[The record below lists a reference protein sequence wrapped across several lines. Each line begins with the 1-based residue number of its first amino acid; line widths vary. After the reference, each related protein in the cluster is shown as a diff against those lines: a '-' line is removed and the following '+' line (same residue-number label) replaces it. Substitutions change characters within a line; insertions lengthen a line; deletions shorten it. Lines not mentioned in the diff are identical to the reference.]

1 MYRCRLIKIILM
13 IKLTTNKFITH
24 KKGETW
30 SDCQDAAEFNANRG
44 RYAVADGVTRSLF
57 PKMWAD
63 LLVKNF
69 CEETTLSLEKQNWKG
84 WIAPLQQKWLE
95 QAISTVQETK
105 RFISVDRLSRS
116 ESAAST
122 FVGLEID
129 RTKSEWK
136 AMIIGDS
143 CLFHIEGSEL
153 KEIYLVKKS
162 EDFTNRPEI
171 FASFAKDSPYEPT
184 FVTGQINSGDMFI
197 LATDAL
203 AKWIIQHEETGKLE
217 DVLKRLFSIDGHK
230 QQFDDFV
237 EKARETEGIYLANDD
252 VTLMLISVK
261 SDQQPRKVEPISQ
274 ELVQQNPWL
283 VLFVCLLA
291 GGGML
296 VGLYLVFYFLLKST

>member
-1 MYRCRLIKIILM
+1 MM
-13 IKLTTNKFITH
+13 KLTVNKFVTH

-30 SDCQDAAEFNANRG
+30 SDCQDAAEFNEDRV
-44 RYAVADGVTRSLF
+44 RYAVADGATRSFF

-84 WIAPLQQKWLE
+84 WITLLQQKWLE

-105 RFISVDRLSRS
+105 RFISIDRLSRS

-129 RTKSEWK
+129 RTKAEWK

-143 CLFHIEGSEL
+143 CLFHIEGGEL

-162 EDFTNRPEI
+162 EDFTNRPAI
-171 FASFAKDSPYEPT
+171 FASFAKDSLYEPT
-184 FVTGQINSGDMFI
+184 FRNGQVKTGDIFI

-203 AKWIIQHEETGKLE
+203 AKWIIQHEDVGKFK
-217 DVLKRLFSIDGHK
+217 DALKRLIKIGADHEN
-230 QQFDDFV
+230 QFNDFV
-237 EKARETEGIYLANDD
+237 EEARETDGIRLVNDD
-252 VTLMLISVK
+252 VGLLLIFVG
-261 SDQQPRKVEPISQ
+261 SDQQPQKSEFPVQYLEQ
-274 ELVQQNPWL
+274 QQNPWL
-283 VLFVCLLA
+283 VLLVCLLA

-296 VGLYLVFYFLLKST
+296 ACLYLIFYFLLKTD

>member
-1 MYRCRLIKIILM
+1 MM
-13 IKLTTNKFITH
+13 KLTVSKFITH
-24 KKGETW
+24 KKGET
-30 SDCQDAAEFNANRG
+30 SYDCQDAAEFNENRT
-44 RYAVADGVTRSLF
+44 RYAVADGATRSFF

-69 CEETTLSLEKQNWKG
+69 CEETALPLEMENWKE
-84 WIAPLQQKWLE
+84 WIEPLRQKWLK
-95 QAISTVQETK
+95 QVSSMVQKTK
-105 RFISVDRLSRS
+105 RFISIDRLSRS

-143 CLFHIEGSEL
+143 CLFHIEGGEL

-184 FVTGQINSGDMFI
+184 FVTGEINSGDMFI

-203 AKWIIQHEETGKLE
+203 AKWIIQHEEVGKLE
-217 DVLKRLFSIDGHK
+217 DVLKHLISIDRHK

-261 SDQQPRKVEPISQ
+261 SDQQPRKVEPTSQ
-274 ELVQQNPWL
+274 ELAQQNRWL